1 MPTLAEKAASMVDM
15 LPEQEQ
21 AFAIEML
28 KRLVRAWDPDF
39 TKLTPSE
46 AAAVEKAERQIA
58 NGEYKTLDE
67 IDWDAE

>member
-1 MPTLAEKAASMVDM
+1 MSIMAEQAANMVDM
-15 LPEQEQ
+15 LPAQEQ

-46 AAAVEKAERQIA
+46 AAAVEEAEKQIA
-58 NGEYKTLDE
+58 RGEFTPLKSIHWDE
-67 IDWDAE
+67 